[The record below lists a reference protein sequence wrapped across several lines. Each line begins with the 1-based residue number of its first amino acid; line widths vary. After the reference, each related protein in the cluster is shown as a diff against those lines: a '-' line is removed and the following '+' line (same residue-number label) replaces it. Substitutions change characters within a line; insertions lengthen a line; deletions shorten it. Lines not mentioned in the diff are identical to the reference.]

1 VRDATVAANYAETL
15 LELAHRADDASGWG
29 TLIADLGAAVDG
41 DPTLRLFLASPR
53 IPASHKKDVLI
64 KAFGDR
70 LPATFVRFL
79 ETLVRNRRQLLI
91 PEIAA
96 EYNRMLDQ
104 MEGRLRADVTVAR
117 PLTPAEEKALATALT
132 RAVGAGKTV
141 VPVVRIHP
149 AILGGVIVRVG
160 DGVADGSVRARLAKL
175 RRALGASRASGG
187 VVPAL

>member
-1 VRDATVAANYAETL
+1 VRDTTVAANYAETL
-15 LELAHRADDASGWG
+15 LELAQRAGDAPGWG
-29 TLIADLGAAVDG
+29 VLVGDLAAAIDG
-41 DPTLRLFLASPR
+41 DPTLRQFLASPR
-53 IPASHKKDVLI
+53 IAASLKNEILI
-64 KAFGDR
+64 KAFGGR

-79 ETLVRNRRQLLI
+79 ESLVRHRRQLLI

-117 PLTPAEEKALATALT
+117 PLTPAESKALATALT

-175 RRALGASRASGG
+175 RRALGASRASAG
-187 VVPAL
+187 VVQAL